1 MIYNRI
7 EKNLKVWYFSIK
19 GIYNY
24 FIDYTKCTYINWVR
38 NKSTQKMK
46 LNKRH
51 LCENAPALN
60 NGISNFFKEEEK

>member
-24 FIDYTKCTYINWVR
+24 FIDYTKCTYINWVQ
-38 NKSTQKMK
+38 NKSTQKIK
-46 LNKRH
+46 LN
-51 LCENAPALN
+51 E
-60 NGISNFFKEEEK
+60 GIYAKMRSQSSTVIVKIKNKIS